1 MSDLEKDIYER
12 NLYSI
17 DTDYFG
23 KLEDDDFGGS
33 PMKTNS
39 NSNTENMRI
48 LSGGIDSKGNM
59 EIKKNWD
66 TNNCPS
72 MDTDS
77 IDTTFNLR
85 SIDLEYTPHKDDSE
99 YDIISKTNPKKDTI
113 LPSNFTS
120 EETPKS
126 RHYGFTADFSDE
138 DDEDYLRD
146 INSTSP
152 EADFEKELVIEEKR
166 EDNIDQGT
174 IEKNYLSKLQKK
186 HKESNVK
193 GSYNSYFHLCGDPEK
208 EVQMFNHDMGSDATS
223 NSEVAS
229 SEISS
234 SSCCESKSNSKD
246 SLLEELL
253 GLLGFNV
260 VTDNDK
266 FILKDQYELTPD
278 AECSNKNEVYM
289 QLHPYIKDIIITP
302 LQFNTGEKFEEPEE
316 WISWYAEKGK
326 DFPQCEKDIDYC
338 KCIYN
343 EMSQGK

>member
-1 MSDLEKDIYER
+1 MSDLEKDIKER

-17 DTDYFG
+17 DTEYFG
-23 KLEDDDFGGS
+23 KVEDDDFGGS
-33 PMKTNS
+33 PLKANS

-48 LSGGIDSKGNM
+48 LSGEIDPKGNM

-113 LPSNFTS
+113 LPSNFTI
-120 EETPKS
+120 EEKPKS
-126 RHYGFTADFSDE
+126 KHYGFIADFSDE
-138 DDEDYLRD
+138 EDEDYLRD
-146 INSTSP
+146 INSQSP
-152 EADFEKELVIEEKR
+152 DADFKKELVIEEKMG
-166 EDNIDQGT
+166 DNIDQGT
-174 IEKNYLSKLQKK
+174 IERNYLAKLQKK

-208 EVQMFNHDMGSDATS
+208 EVQMFNHDMGSDVTS

-229 SEISS
+229 SESS
-234 SSCCESKSNSKD
+234 STSFCESSPNSND
-246 SLLEELL
+246 TLLEELIAL
-253 GLLGFNV
+253 IGFNI
-260 VTDNDK
+260 TPNADK
-266 FILKDQYELTPD
+266 FTVKDKYGLNSD
-278 AECSNKNEVYM
+278 VECSNKNEVYM
-289 QLHPYIKDIIITP
+289 QLNPYIKDMIITP
-302 LQFNTGEKFEEPEE
+302 LQSITGEKFEDPEE
-316 WISWYAEKGK
+316 WVQWYKENGK

-338 KCIYN
+338 KCLCS
-343 EMSQGK
+343 EFFEGR